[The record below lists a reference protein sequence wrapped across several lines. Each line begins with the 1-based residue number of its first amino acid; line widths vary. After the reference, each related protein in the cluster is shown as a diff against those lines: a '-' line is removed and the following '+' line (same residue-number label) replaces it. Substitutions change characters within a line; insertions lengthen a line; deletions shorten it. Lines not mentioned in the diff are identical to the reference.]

1 MLVVLTP
8 RTPNAK
14 LVLASVRHSQR
25 LSGGL
30 LVPWIV
36 AKTEG
41 TIICGH
47 CTCMA
52 GLGEACSHI
61 AALLFTLEK
70 NTRHQQN
77 TACTSL
83 PCAWLPPSCQAVS
96 YSEIAGIDFATPHLN
111 EATPPSDPPETKNTS
126 IRCRTGYFL

>member
-30 LVPWIV
+30 LMPWIV

-70 NTRHQQN
+70 KHPASAKYCMYVFALCMVATF
-77 TACTSL
+77 
-83 PCAWLPPSCQAVS
+83 VS
-96 YSEIAGIDFATPHLN
+96 GCIVLRDSWY
-111 EATPPSDPPETKNTS
+111 
-126 IRCRTGYFL
+126 

>member
-30 LVPWIV
+30 LMPWIV

-61 AALLFTLEK
+61 AALLFTLE
-70 NTRHQQN
+70 NT
-77 TACTSL
+77 
-83 PCAWLPPSCQAVS
+83 P
-96 YSEIAGIDFATPHLN
+96 GISKILHVRLCLVHGCHL
-111 EATPPSDPPETKNTS
+111 
-126 IRCRTGYFL
+126 RVRLYRTQR